1 VHPDRRQLSP
11 RLSRYTAYALLA
23 GLAGVTT
30 SGQAWGQ
37 TTTTTSQGSVGCT
50 AITQAA
56 ANGITARVG
65 ADDQTIGQ
73 PMSVTSMTCLGNF
86 FNGVGLNVVTNL
98 LNPGNLLAAVE
109 GQICNL
115 VKSEWTSL
123 IGGAQCGLTL
133 TGFNFGFGGLGGG
146 LSCPKLSFGG
156 GGPPVGGITLGAGGY
171 GSGLYIKGQ
180 GLPPTGYVNPNP
192 QAGTF

>member
-1 VHPDRRQLSP
+1 MTRLAALALCAALPAATLSAP
-11 RLSRYTAYALLA
+11 
-23 GLAGVTT
+23 
-30 SGQAWGQ
+30 AWSQ
-37 TTTTTSQGSVGCT
+37 TTTTTTTGSVGCT

-65 ADDQTIGQ
+65 ADDQTIN
-73 PMSVTSMTCLGNF
+73 PPLSVTTMTCLGNF
-86 FNGVGLNVVTNL
+86 FNGTGLNVITNL
-98 LNPGNLLAAVE
+98 LNPTNLLNAVE
-109 GQICNL
+109 MQICNL

-156 GGPPVGGITLGAGGY
+156 GGPPIGSVNLGIGS
-171 GSGLYIKGQ
+171 GSGLYLHGQ
-180 GLPPTGYVNPNP
+180 GMAPTGYTPPANLPPGV
-192 QAGTF
+192 F

>member
-1 VHPDRRQLSP
+1 MT
-11 RLSRYTAYALLA
+11 RLATLALFAALPA
-23 GLAGVTT
+23 LTLCEP
-30 SGQAWGQ
+30 AWCQ
-37 TTTTTSQGSVGCT
+37 TTTTTTTGSVGCT

-65 ADDQTIGQ
+65 ADDQSIN
-73 PMSVTSMTCLGNF
+73 PPLSVTTMTCLGGF
-86 FNGVGLNVVTNL
+86 FNGTGLNVITNL
-98 LNPGNLLAAVE
+98 LNPTNLLNAVE
-109 GQICNL
+109 MQICNL

-156 GGPPVGGITLGAGGY
+156 GGPPIGSVNMGVGSGN
-171 GSGLYIKGQ
+171 GLYIRGQ
-180 GLPPTGYVNPNP
+180 TLPPTGYTPPANLQP
-192 QAGTF
+192 GLF

>member
-1 VHPDRRQLSP
+1 MTRM
-11 RLSRYTAYALLA
+11 TTYALLA
-23 GLAGVTT
+23 GLPLAAVCAP
-30 SGQAWGQ
+30 AWAQ
-37 TTTTTSQGSVGCT
+37 TTPTTGQGSVGCT
-50 AITQAA
+50 AIIQAA

-65 ADDQTIGQ
+65 ADDQTINA
-73 PMSVTSMTCLGNF
+73 PMSVTSMTCLNGF

-98 LNPGNLLAAVE
+98 LNPANLLQAVE

-115 VKSEWTSL
+115 VKSEWSQL

-171 GSGLYIKGQ
+171 GSGLYLKGQ
-180 GLPPTGYVNPNP
+180 GMAPTGYVNPNP